1 MIDITTLT
9 EADKDRWVMF
19 VDPNRPKDQEEV
31 GAISSWNHKFIF
43 VKYISGK
50 GGKDNAVAT
59 QPEHLRYLTEE
70 EEEEL
75 PEFLNALEEMEQYE
89 NDEEEQ

>member
-19 VDPNRPKDQEEV
+19 CDPNREEEV
-31 GAISSWNHKFIF
+31 GAISSWNDKFIF
-43 VKYISGK
+43 VKYLSGK
-50 GGKDNAVAT
+50 GGKDNGVAT

-70 EEEEL
+70 EEDDL
-75 PEFLNALEEMEQYE
+75 PEFLNALEEELQE
-89 NDEEEQ
+89 EEDEEEQ